1 MVLWQLTC
9 IQVSSYYNNH
19 DTYLLIQF
27 PLQIIGWVKTDMG
40 GPKAP
45 LEIETSCESMVETIT
60 KMDKSVN
67 GGFIQWDGKTLPW

>member
-1 MVLWQLTC
+1 M
-9 IQVSSYYNNH
+9 
-19 DTYLLIQF
+19 
-27 PLQIIGWVKTDMG
+27 QIIGWVKTDMG